1 MSPLCIPKLVSL
13 FGPFWES
20 EVLFASPHSSFGPL
34 RVPSPFV
41 WSSPC
46 PLTAR
51 LVLPVSPH
59 SLFGP
64 LPLTVCLVL
73 PVSPHSLFGPP
84 RVPSQLVWSS
94 PCPLTACF
102 VLPVSPHT
110 PPRVPSQLV
119 WSSITARLV
128 LPVSPQFGYVLLP
141 GSSKTSASSSPCP
154 SHKFCV
160 L

>member
-20 EVLFASPHSSFGPL
+20 EVLFASPHSPP

-64 LPLTVCLVL
+64 LPLT
-73 PVSPHSLFGPP
+73 GPP